1 MNKLI
6 IIASLIVSFSL
17 SVQSEE
23 ENRIT
28 NLTKNAPY
36 SDSGFG
42 KKKIVDQD
50 YLLMMQ
56 AALKPGQM
64 VPQHKA
70 NANVHLV
77 ILEGE
82 VIVNLDGKEI
92 IAKSGDLVPV
102 VYKTPMNIKNK
113 SKANAT
119 FLIIKTTH
127 PRKMEK

>member
-6 IIASLIVSFSL
+6 IIACLIISFSI
-17 SVQSEE
+17 SIQSEE

-28 NLTKNAPY
+28 NLIKNAPY

-70 NANVHLV
+70 NANAHLV

-82 VIVNLDGKEI
+82 VVVNLDGKEI
-92 IAKSGDLVPV
+92 IAKSGDLIPV
-102 VYKTPMNIKNK
+102 VNKTPMNIKNK
-113 SKANAT
+113 SKANAI
-119 FLIIKTTH
+119 FLIIKTPH
-127 PRKMEK
+127 PRKMGK

>member
-6 IIASLIVSFSL
+6 ILACFVVCFSI

-23 ENRIT
+23 KIEIT
-28 NLTKNAPY
+28 NLTKNAPF

-42 KKKIVDQD
+42 KKKIIDRD

-64 VPQHKA
+64 VPQHIA

-82 VIVNLDGKEI
+82 VVVNLNGKEI
-92 IAKSGDLVPV
+92 IAKTGDLVPV
-102 VYKTPMNIKNK
+102 VYKTSMNIKNK
-113 SKANAT
+113 SKANVI
-119 FLIIKTTH
+119 FIIIKTPH
-127 PRKMEK
+127 PQKMEK